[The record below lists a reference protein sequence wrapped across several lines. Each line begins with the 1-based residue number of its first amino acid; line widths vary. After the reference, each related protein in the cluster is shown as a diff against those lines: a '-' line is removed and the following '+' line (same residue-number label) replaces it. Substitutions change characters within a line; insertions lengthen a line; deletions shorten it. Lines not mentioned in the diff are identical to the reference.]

1 MTGFDYIVL
10 IVLGLSVLVSVV
22 RGAVREVLA
31 LASWVV
37 SGFVAIRFAPSV
49 AGLFPAVVTSPE
61 VRLAAAF
68 IAVLV
73 VCLMLFAL
81 VSLLLAKLV
90 AKSGLNGTDRTLG
103 ALFGLLRGVVILV
116 LLVLLAGLTPLPRE
130 PAWRNAMFS
139 PPLQALA
146 IYARGYLPHRFTE
159 HIRFDEAAPP
169 A

>member
-22 RGAVREVLA
+22 RGAVREVVA
-31 LASWVV
+31 LTSWIV

-49 AGLFPAVVTSPE
+49 SALFPSVVSSPE
-61 VRLAAAF
+61 VRVAAAF
-68 IAVLV
+68 VVVLV
-73 VCLMLFAL
+73 ICLLSFAL
-81 VSLLLAKLV
+81 VSLLLHKLM

-103 ALFGLLRGVVILV
+103 ALFGVLRGVVILV

-130 PAWRNAMFS
+130 PVWRNAMFS
-139 PPLQALA
+139 PPLEALA
-146 IYARGYLPHRFTE
+146 IYARGYLPQRFTQ
-159 HIRFDEAAPP
+159 HIRFDERAPP